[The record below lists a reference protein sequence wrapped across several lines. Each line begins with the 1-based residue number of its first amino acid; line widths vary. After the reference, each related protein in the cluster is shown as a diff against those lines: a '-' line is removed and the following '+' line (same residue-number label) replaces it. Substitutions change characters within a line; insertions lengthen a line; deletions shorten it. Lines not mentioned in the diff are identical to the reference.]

1 MWQKLRMNNNNNYIN
16 WEYVL
21 RNSIHDSIDHDFV
34 IIDNLVLKEIPKTPF
49 KVNVTTIILCQEGLL
64 EGNINLEHFKAQ
76 SPCLAVFLA
85 DRILEMKSISHDFK
99 GKILIMSK
107 NFTDN
112 LLLDVKER
120 LPLIISTEKKPCQP
134 LEDESLK
141 SLENYFYMM
150 KKAIKA
156 TDNPNRI
163 EVARHLTLA
172 FMYGFRHYF
181 HPAINEDISHN
192 QLLVERFLALTER
205 EYHQEHLFKYYA
217 DKLCLSA
224 KHLSKVIKNTT
235 GKSANEWIDDY
246 IMLEAKAL
254 LKSTDMTIQQI
265 SDELGFDNQSFFAK
279 YFKRHL
285 GKTPKQYKWEHSN
298 FD

>member
-1 MWQKLRMNNNNNYIN
+1 MRQKIRMNNNNNYIS

-21 RNSIHDSIDHDFV
+21 RNSIHDSIDHDFI
-34 IIDNLVLKEIPKTPF
+34 IIDNLVLEEIPKIPF

-64 EGNINLEHFKAQ
+64 EGNINLEQFKAQ
-76 SPCLAVFLA
+76 SPCLVVFLA
-85 DRILEMKSISHDFK
+85 DRILEMKSISQDFK

-141 SLENYFYMM
+141 SLENYFCMM
-150 KKAIKA
+150 KKTIKA
-156 TDNPNRI
+156 TENPNRI
-163 EVARHLTLA
+163 EVARHLMLA
-172 FMYGFRHYF
+172 FMYGLRFYY
-181 HPAINEDISHN
+181 HPAVNEDISHN
-192 QLLVERFLALTER
+192 QLLVERFLALAER
-205 EYHQEHLFKYYA
+205 EYHQEHLLKYYA

-224 KHLSKVIKNTT
+224 KHLSKVIKDTT
-235 GKSANEWIDDY
+235 GKPANEWIDDY

-265 SDELGFDNQSFFAK
+265 SDKLGFDNQSFFTK

-285 GKTPKQYKWEHSN
+285 GKTPKQYKWDHSY